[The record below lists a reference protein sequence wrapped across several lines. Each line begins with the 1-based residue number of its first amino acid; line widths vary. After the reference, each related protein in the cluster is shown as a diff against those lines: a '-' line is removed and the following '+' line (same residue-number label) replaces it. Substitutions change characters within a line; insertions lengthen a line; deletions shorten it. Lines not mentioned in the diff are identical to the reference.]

1 MTADIAIC
9 NMALTAL
16 GHETIAA
23 PHERTKAAGLCRLH
37 YHGARREL
45 LEAHH
50 WAFATGAADLALVH
64 GVAETATARALG
76 YAFAFMRPADCLK
89 ARRLTDDAPFEPA
102 GRLILC
108 NVDKARL
115 IYTRDLTES
124 AVFPAAFTRALSFLL
139 ASLLAVPLMQS
150 QKLERSMLEKY
161 LSLVEAAR
169 ETDADQGAPAGEP
182 SVAWIEARR

>member
-1 MTADIAIC
+1 
-9 NMALTAL
+9 
-16 GHETIAA
+16 
-23 PHERTKAAGLCRLH
+23 
-37 YHGARREL
+37 